1 MDHEELAGLLTRV
14 RAGDETATRILLQ
27 SFEDDVRKAVRGRL
41 PRALRT
47 QFDSMDFVQ
56 SVWQSFFSSCDQ
68 DPEAFQDARHLR
80 GYLAGVAR
88 NKVLEVHRQRTRTKK
103 YDMNREER
111 LDVRRGDQD
120 VQRELPAARPDAQPG
135 RAGQRP
141 ARRAHRRP
149 EPRGGPHRRAPPA
162 GADAQGDRRTG
173 RQGRALGPSRDRIDP
188 RRMSARAL
196 QAEPERGSE

>member
-27 SFEDDVRKAVRGRL
+27 NFEDDVRKAVRGRL
-41 PRALRT
+41 PRSLRT

-111 LDVRRGDQD
+111 LDARRGDQD
-120 VQRELPAARPDAQPG
+120 VQRELPARAR
-135 RAGQRP
+135 RP
-141 ARRAHRRP
+141 ARPRRP
-149 EPRGGPHRRAPPA
+149 TTGSPCSSPA
-162 GADAQGDRRTG
+162 GA
-173 RQGRALGPSRDRIDP
+173 P
-188 RRMSARAL
+188 RRSASSSSAG
-196 QAEPERGSE
+196 RG

>member
-1 MDHEELAGLLTRV
+1 MDHEELAGLLARV

-111 LDVRRGDQD
+111 LNARRGDQD
-120 VQRELPAARPDAQPG
+120 VQRDLPAKGPTPSQSAQADDRFAVLIAGRP
-135 RAGQRP
+135 
-141 ARRAHRRP
+141 P
-149 EPRGGPHRRAPPA
+149 EEVRIVELR
-162 GADAQGDRRTG
+162 
-173 RQGRALGPSRDRIDP
+173 RQGLTLKEIAERVGKDERSVRRVIESI
-188 RRMSARAL
+188 RERMSARAS
-196 QAEPERGSE
+196 QCESGGGSG

>member
-1 MDHEELAGLLTRV
+1 MDHEGLAGLLARV
-14 RAGDETATRILLQ
+14 RAGDETATRTLLQ
-27 SFEDDVRKAVRGRL
+27 CFEDDVRKAVRGRL

-56 SVWQSFFSSCDQ
+56 SVWESFFSSCDQ

-111 LDVRRGDQD
+111 LEARRGDQD
-120 VQRELPAARPDAQPG
+120 VRRELPAGGPTPSQDAQASDRLAVLIAG
-135 RAGQRP
+135 RS
-141 ARRAHRRP
+141 P
-149 EPRGGPHRRAPPA
+149 EEV
-162 GADAQGDRRTG
+162 
-173 RQGRALGPSRDRIDP
+173 RIV
-188 RRMSARAL
+188 
-196 QAEPERGSE
+196 

>member
-14 RAGDETATRILLQ
+14 RAGDETATRILLE
-27 SFEDDVRKAVRGRL
+27 SFEDDVRRAVRGRL
-41 PRALRT
+41 PRSLRT

-56 SVWQSFFSSCDQ
+56 SVWESFFSSCDQ

-111 LDVRRGDQD
+111 LNARRGSQE
-120 VQRELPAARPDAQPG
+120 VLRELPAGGPTPSESAQANDRFAVLIAGRTPEEIRIVELRRQGLTLKEVAERVGKDERSVRRVLESIRARMAARP
-135 RAGQRP
+135 
-141 ARRAHRRP
+141 
-149 EPRGGPHRRAPPA
+149 
-162 GADAQGDRRTG
+162 
-173 RQGRALGPSRDRIDP
+173 S
-188 RRMSARAL
+188 
-196 QAEPERGSE
+196 QAETERRSG